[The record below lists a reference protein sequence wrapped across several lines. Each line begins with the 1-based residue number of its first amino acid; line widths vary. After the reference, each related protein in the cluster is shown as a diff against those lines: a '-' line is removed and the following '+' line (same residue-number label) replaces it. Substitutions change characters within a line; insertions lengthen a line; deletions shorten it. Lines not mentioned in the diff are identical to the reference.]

1 MNSVLLS
8 VRPQWCELIANGK
21 KTIEVRKTRPKLETP
36 FKCYI
41 YCTAPKKFYKISE
54 HMATS
59 AEYLHLCDGKVTM
72 SDGFEFFGRAD
83 YKVLNRKVIGEFVCD
98 HITNLFTNSR
108 FWLDEKAV
116 EQACLTGEQIREY
129 ANGKDAYGWH
139 ISALQIYDKP
149 KELSEFH
156 FPPEKYCEKEL
167 CGGCPKD
174 QVADVNGEYAYDC
187 EWRRP
192 ITRAPQSWCYV
203 EEYDGKR

>member
-59 AEYLHLCDGKVTM
+59 SEYLHLCNGKVTM

-98 HITNLFTNSR
+98 KMYGIYYSIYPHDPLVFEEVGTLNCPDVIAETCLSEIE
-108 FWLDEKAV
+108 LDNY
-116 EQACLTGEQIREY
+116 LSGN
-129 ANGKDAYGWH
+129 NGYGWN

-149 KELSEFH
+149 RELSEFR
-156 FPPEKYCEKEL
+156 K
-167 CGGCPKD
+167 
-174 QVADVNGEYAYDC
+174 
-187 EWRRP
+187 P
-192 ITRAPQSWCYV
+192 IMPTGLRYEDDAIKRATQSWCYV
-203 EEYDGKR
+203 EELT

>member
-1 MNSVLLS
+1 MNKQGGLMNKCVLLS

-59 AEYLHLCDGKVTM
+59 SEYLHLCNGKVTM

-98 HITNLFTNSR
+98 AYIGWSINP
-108 FWLDEKAV
+108 LDGLYMIFPHELAA
-116 EQACLTGEQIREY
+116 ACLTGKDFEQY
-129 ANGKDAYGWH
+129 GNSKTLYGWH

-149 KELSEFH
+149 KELSEFR
-156 FPPEKYCEKEL
+156 K
-167 CGGCPKD
+167 
-174 QVADVNGEYAYDC
+174 
-187 EWRRP
+187 P
-192 ITRAPQSWCYV
+192 IMPMGLRYEDDAIKRATQSWCYV